1 MDGTLAIIFERPCH
15 YVAGEAMQIGI
26 VGKPNVGKST
36 FFSAATLAPAEI
48 ADYPFTTI
56 KPNKGVAYLRTRCPH
71 LDLGE
76 PCHPKNSACDNGLRL
91 VPVELLDVA
100 GLVPDAWQ
108 GKGLGN
114 QFLDD
119 LRQADALIH
128 VVDASGSTNSEGV
141 GVPPHSHDPMID
153 VRFLES
159 EIDHWIKGI
168 LEKGWEKS
176 ARQAHIEDI
185 KIESVIYE
193 KLTGLGVS
201 INAIHAALR
210 EAALP
215 DSAINWKDAEMLRLA
230 SSIRKISK
238 PMMLALNKADV
249 AEDQTLKHMSKVDH
263 YFSVPTCAQS
273 ELALRKAAKVNLVEY
288 QMGGSEFKVKEPAK
302 LSPAQTKALEY
313 INSHVMSRFKGTGI
327 QLCLEN
333 TAFNLLDLIPVYPV
347 EDETK
352 WTDKA
357 GNVLPDTH
365 LVKKGATAR
374 ELAYKIHT
382 DLGDN
387 FIRALNCRTHRIV
400 GHDYVLQASD
410 VITIIS
416 KK

>member
-1 MDGTLAIIFERPCH
+1 
-15 YVAGEAMQIGI
+15 MQIGI

-36 FFSAATLAPAEI
+36 FFSAATMAPAEI

-76 PCHPKNSACDNGLRL
+76 PCNPKNAACDNGVRM

-141 GVPPHSHDPMID
+141 GVPAHSHDPMID

-176 ARQAHIEDI
+176 ARSAHIEDM
-185 KIESVIYE
+185 KIENVIYE

-201 INAIHAALR
+201 VNSIHAAIR
-210 EAALP
+210 DAALP
-215 DSAINWKDAEMLRLA
+215 EQAINWKDPEMLRLA

-249 AEDQTLKHMSKVDH
+249 AEDETLKRMSKVDH
-263 YFSVPTCAQS
+263 YVTVPTCSQS
-273 ELALRKAAKVNLVEY
+273 ELALRKASKASLVDY
-288 QMGGSEFKVKEPAK
+288 QIGGTEFKVKDPSK
-302 LSPAQTKALEY
+302 LNPGQTKALDY
-313 INSHVMSRFKGTGI
+313 INQHVMSRFKGTGI
-327 QLCLEN
+327 QTCLEN
-333 TAFNLLDLIPVYPV
+333 AAFNMLDLIPVYPV
-347 EDETK
+347 EDETR

-365 LVKKGATAR
+365 LVKRGAMAR
-374 ELAYKIHT
+374 DLAYKIHT

-387 FIRALNCRTHRIV
+387 FIRAINCRTHRIV
-400 GHDYVLQASD
+400 GHDYILQPSD